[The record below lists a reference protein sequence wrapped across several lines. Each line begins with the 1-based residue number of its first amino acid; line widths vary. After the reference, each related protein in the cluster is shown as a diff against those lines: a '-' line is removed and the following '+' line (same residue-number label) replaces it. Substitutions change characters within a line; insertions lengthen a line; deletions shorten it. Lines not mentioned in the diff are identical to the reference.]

1 MPRIPPLQP
10 EQMTLDQRLI
20 HDEILRTRGGH
31 WFHGPY
37 DALLLQP
44 RVAGPAQQLGNFL
57 RFHTCLNERLSEL
70 AILLVARHWECEFEW
85 QQHRPLAERAGLSP
99 ATIDAIRSGSPPM
112 DLPADEE
119 TVLHFT
125 QSLLQQHRI
134 ADPVY
139 ERALLWFGVVG
150 VVELTG
156 LIGYYSFLAATLLVH
171 EIPLVQQ

>member
-1 MPRIPPLQP
+1 
-10 EQMTLDQRLI
+10 MTPDQRRI

-44 RVAGPAQQLGNFL
+44 RIAGPAQELGNFL
-57 RFHTCLNERLSEL
+57 RFHTCLGQRLSEL

-85 QQHRPLAERAGLSP
+85 QQHAPLAQSAGLSP
-99 ATIDAIRSGSPPM
+99 ATIGAIQAGSLPM

-119 TVLHFT
+119 TVLRFA
-125 QSLLQQHRI
+125 QSLLQRHRI
-134 ADPVY
+134 EDAVY
-139 ERALLWFGVVG
+139 ERAMLSFGVIG

-156 LIGYYSFLAATLLVH
+156 LIGYYSFLATTLLAH
-171 EIPLVQQ
+171 EIRLVQK

>member
-10 EQMTLDQRLI
+10 AQMAPDQRRI
-20 HDEILRTRGGH
+20 HDDILRTRGGH

-44 RVAGPAQQLGNFL
+44 RMAGPAEELGNFL
-57 RFHTCLNERLSEL
+57 RFHTSLDRRLSEL
-70 AILLVARHWECEFEW
+70 AILIVARHWECAFEW
-85 QQHRPLAERAGLSP
+85 QQHAPLAESAGLSP
-99 ATIDAIRSGSPPM
+99 ETIGAIRAGSLPT

-119 TVLHFT
+119 TVLHFA

-134 ADPVY
+134 ADADY
-139 ERALLWFGVVG
+139 ERATQWFGTVG

-156 LIGYYSFLAATLLVH
+156 LIGYYSFLAATLLAH
-171 EIPLVQQ
+171 EIPFVQD